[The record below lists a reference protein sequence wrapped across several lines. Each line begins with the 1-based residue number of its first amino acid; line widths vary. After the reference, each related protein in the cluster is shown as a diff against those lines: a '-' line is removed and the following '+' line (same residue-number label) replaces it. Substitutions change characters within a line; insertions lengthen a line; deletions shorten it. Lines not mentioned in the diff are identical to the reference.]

1 MQRREFL
8 KLTSALMLAGVL
20 PKAFAENKAAFTVYG
35 APALPSLIIAIAALQ
50 GRLAK
55 QMDVTLKL
63 WRNPDQLRAGVSSG
77 EFKVMMS
84 PSNVGVNLRN
94 QGQNV
99 GMINILTTGITNFVS
114 KKTLSEFGDLTGKKI
129 IVPFKNDMPDIML
142 RALLQQFKID
152 QSKVDITYSAAPAEA
167 VGLFLSKD
175 YDVAF
180 LAEPLTSA
188 CILKGK
194 AMGVNVERS
203 LNIQQLWA
211 EAFNTKPLIPQAG
224 IIANVDFYRENQL
237 HFDTFQQDL
246 TDALTWILANTAQA
260 ADIGTKYFPAPAP
273 AIAEGLPFANL
284 SVIKGSELKQEIM
297 QFYDILMRFN
307 PKLLGGKLPNESFFL
322 C

>member
-8 KLTSALMLAGVL
+8 KLTSALMLAGAM
-20 PKAFAENKAAFTVYG
+20 PKAFAENKPAFTVYG
-35 APALPSLIIAIAALQ
+35 APALPSLTIAVATLQ
-50 GRLAK
+50 GQLAK
-55 QMDVTLKL
+55 QIPVDLKL

-114 KKTLSEFGDLTGKKI
+114 KTPLSELGDLIGKKV

-142 RALLQQFKID
+142 RALLQQFKINE
-152 QSKVDITYSAAPAEA
+152 SKVSITYTAAPAEA

-211 EAFNTKPLIPQAG
+211 EAFHGKPLIPQAG
-224 IIANVDFYRENQL
+224 IIANVDFYRENQP
-237 HFDTFQQDL
+237 HFDTFHQDL
-246 TDALTWILANTAQA
+246 SEALSWIRANTQQA
-260 ADIGTKYFPAPAP
+260 AEIGTKYFPAPAP
-273 AIAEGLPFANL
+273 AIAQGLPFANL

-297 QFYDILMRFN
+297 QFYEILLRLN
-307 PKLLGGKLPNESFFL
+307 PKLLGGKLPDESFFL